1 MDSSVVA
8 QLLDCFKAI
17 YGIRVRDAGDLFA
30 AQRDILQF
38 VIELGRELEEGLFAE
53 IGKGYEGARIERG
66 GKRYRFVAYRA
77 ARVHGLFGRIGYER
91 AYYAGMDGSGS
102 YIPLDERLG
111 IEKEHTPAMQYF
123 LSTFTARGAYVQ
135 SLNHFHEIFRPAGK
149 DLVSMRKALDMD
161 YELGSRLEAKRQR
174 EVQGV
179 FEQDGSVAPERPI
192 EGMVAVSVD
201 ATKLREKLGERVN
214 ADGGK
219 SYEIGFRDAKIG
231 SVSAVG
237 WDKERG
243 EAYCQDSS
251 YVVGIEHADQFF
263 QRLWVE
269 MKRRMEDPE
278 HAPIVFIADGASWIW
293 DRIGDV
299 ANSAS
304 VLILDFYHACKHL
317 SDMCKR
323 LYGEETPAYWQHF
336 KRWKKMLY
344 GGKVLSFLAE
354 LKEIRDGPQGSSQR
368 EFVQDELK
376 YFERYKDRMHYD
388 RYRAMKLPIGS
399 GTIESSC
406 KNVIGGRMKQGGM
419 TWSPTGADGMLQI
432 RASQASGRL
441 LDDFTSTLPRA
452 A

>member
-1 MDSSVVA
+1 MDRSVVA
-8 QLLDCFKAI
+8 QLLDCFKAV
-17 YGIRVRDAGDLFA
+17 YGIRVADASDLFA
-30 AQRDILQF
+30 TQRNLLQF
-38 VIELGRELEEGLFAE
+38 VMELGRDLEEGVFAQ

-66 GKRYRFVAYRA
+66 GKRYRFVDYR
-77 ARVHGLFGRIGYER
+77 RTTVHGLFGRISYER
-91 AYYAGMDGSGS
+91 AYYAGMDGRGS
-102 YIPLDERLG
+102 YVPLDERLG

-123 LSTFTARGAYVQ
+123 LSTFTARDAYQ
-135 SLNHFHEIFRPAGK
+135 GSLKHFHDIFRPAGK

-161 YELGSRLEAKRQR
+161 YELGSRLEAKRQQ
-174 EVQGV
+174 EVQRV
-179 FEQDGSVAPERPI
+179 FEEDGSVALERPI
-192 EGMVAVSVD
+192 EGTVAVSVD
-201 ATKLREKLGERVN
+201 ATKLREKLGEQVN
-214 ADGGK
+214 AEGKK

-237 WDKERG
+237 WDKKRG

-269 MKRRMEDPE
+269 MKRRMKDAE
-278 HAPIVFIADGASWIW
+278 HAPMVFIADGALWIW
-293 DRIGDV
+293 DRIADL
-299 ANSAS
+299 ANPAS

-317 SDMCKR
+317 SDICKR
-323 LYGEETPAYWQHF
+323 LCGEETPEYWRQF

-344 GGKVLSFLAE
+344 RGNALSFIAE
-354 LKEIRDGPQGSSQR
+354 LKEIRDGPQGCSQR
-368 EFVQDELK
+368 DFLQNELK
-376 YFERYKDRMHYD
+376 YFETNKDKMHYD
-388 RYRAMKLPIGS
+388 RYVAMKLPIGS

-441 LDDFTSTLPRA
+441 LDDFASTLRRA